1 MSKMELKKTPKTVH
15 IFVTTYHKKRR
26 VVTIEEK
33 DHFDVDDDF
42 IPPTSQQLV
51 ELLVLE
57 GIVVVCPGGYR
68 NHRGYGDRGGNGQG
82 DRY

>member
-1 MSKMELKKTPKTVH
+1 MIHMSKMELKKTPKTVH

-42 IPPTSQQLV
+42 IPPTGQQLV
-51 ELLVLE
+51 ELLLIIFCVSKE
-57 GIVVVCPGGYR
+57 PPFNII
-68 NHRGYGDRGGNGQG
+68 H
-82 DRY
+82 